1 MKQLLTNLYTRIVAR
16 PAFKKFNTYLVKIG
30 LKGLGLLYSHEDT
43 KNNGE
48 SFFMKTAIHDFKV
61 SSLFD
66 VGANKGNYAKL
77 FLELGFTK
85 DIYCFEPHPTT
96 FKYLNEAVD
105 SSQFKKFNL
114 AFSKE
119 SGSFP
124 IFDYAAE
131 DGSEHASLFKDVIE
145 KVHKGKTV
153 SHLASVTT
161 IDEFVEV
168 NKIVGI
174 GLLKID
180 TEGNE
185 YNVLLGAQKSLKN
198 NKIDYIHFEF
208 NEMNVVSRV
217 FLKDFFLLLENF
229 NLYRLLPSD
238 FLPLTYDHSLMNE
251 LFSYQS
257 IVAIRK
263 DLDIYRKLA

>member
-48 SFFMKTAIHDFKV
+48 YFFMKTAIHDFKV
-61 SSLFD
+61 SNLFD

-77 FLELGFTK
+77 FMELGFK
-85 DIYCFEPHPTT
+85 NDIYCFEPHPTT
-96 FKYLNEAVD
+96 FKYLSDAIKIDQV
-105 SSQFKKFNL
+105 KKFNIG
-114 AFSKE
+114 FSKE
-119 SGSFP
+119 AGSFP

-145 KVHKGKTV
+145 KVHKGKTT
-153 SHLASVTT
+153 SHLASVST
-161 IDEFVEV
+161 IDEFLET
-168 NKIVGI
+168 NKARI

-185 YNVLLGAQKSLKN
+185 YNVLLGAQKGLKN
-198 NKIDYIHFEF
+198 NRIDYIHFEF

-217 FLKDFFLLLENF
+217 FLKDFFALLENF
-229 NLYRLLPSD
+229 NLYRLLPSH
-238 FLPLTYDHSLMNE
+238 FLPLYYDHSLMNE

-263 DLDIYRKLA
+263 DLDTFQN

>member
-1 MKQLLTNLYTRIVAR
+1 MK
-16 PAFKKFNTYLVKIG
+16 K
-30 LKGLGLLYSHEDT
+30 
-43 KNNGE
+43 
-48 SFFMKTAIHDFKV
+48 AIHDIKV
-61 SSLFD
+61 SNLFD

-77 FLELGFTK
+77 FMELGFEE

-96 FKYLNEAVD
+96 FKYLSAAIDTDKV
-105 SSQFKKFNL
+105 KKFNIG
-114 AFSKE
+114 FSKE

-145 KVHKGKTV
+145 KVHKGKTT
-153 SHLASVTT
+153 SHFASVST
-161 IDEFVEV
+161 IDEFLNA
-168 NKIVGI
+168 NKVANI

-185 YNVLLGAQKSLKN
+185 YNVLLGAQESLKN

-217 FLKDFFLLLENF
+217 FLKDFFALLVNF
-229 NLYRLLPSD
+229 NMYRLLPYD
-238 FLPLTYDHSLMNE
+238 FLPLQYDHSLMNE

-257 IVAIRK
+257 IVAVRK
-263 DLDIYRKLA
+263 DLDTH